1 MGSIFKLIIVL
12 IFSIGGSYLILLMLN
27 FISFKKKG
35 IEKHHVKN
43 HSDLSVSENSIPN
56 SIKKRLK

>member
-12 IFSIGGSYLILLMLN
+12 GFSIGGSYLILLMLN

-35 IEKHHVKN
+35 IEKHQLKN
-43 HSDLSVSENSIPN
+43 HSDLSANQNSIPN
-56 SIKKRLK
+56 RIKKELK

>member
-35 IEKHHVKN
+35 IEKHQLKN
-43 HSDLSVSENSIPN
+43 RSDLSTNENSIPN
-56 SIKKRLK
+56 SIKKELK